1 MTNGFVQHVAVEE
14 STSIQWVNME
24 QAAVSNLPE
33 EGQLLQTDQK
43 NISTEPAVCTEAVL
57 FQYWGHYL
65 LYMYMLLCVRA
76 WFSIP

>member
-43 NISTEPAVCTEAVL
+43 NI
-57 FQYWGHYL
+57 
-65 LYMYMLLCVRA
+65 
-76 WFSIP
+76 